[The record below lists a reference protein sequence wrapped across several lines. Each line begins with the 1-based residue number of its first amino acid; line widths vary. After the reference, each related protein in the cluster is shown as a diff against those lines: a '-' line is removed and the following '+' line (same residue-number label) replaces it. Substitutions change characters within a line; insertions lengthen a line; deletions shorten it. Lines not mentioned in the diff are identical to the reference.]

1 MLMSKENVL
10 KPRVEILDHE
20 LNNWITTSTHKNE
33 ENAIINADV
42 ILKSRKCRARVI
54 YKGNIVFEVHN
65 DQKEV

>member
-1 MLMSKENVL
+1 MIKI

-65 DQKEV
+65 DQKED

>member
-1 MLMSKENVL
+1 MTESKL
-10 KPRVEILDHE
+10 IPRVEILDHE

-54 YKGNIVFEVHN
+54 YKGNIIFEVN
-65 DQKEV
+65 NENG